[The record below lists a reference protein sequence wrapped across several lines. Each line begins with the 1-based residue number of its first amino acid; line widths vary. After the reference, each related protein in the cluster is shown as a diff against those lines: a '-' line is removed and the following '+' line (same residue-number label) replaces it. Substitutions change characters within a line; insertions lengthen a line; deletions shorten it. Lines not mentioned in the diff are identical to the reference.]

1 MKHSLCFDCANAYAN
16 RCQKIFD
23 GTPIEEW
30 TAQELDGGGY
40 MVLQCPNFIKDWD
53 HRVNAKKIGEMLK
66 LSERTVQR
74 MNAQK
79 LIARVREKGYQ
90 LKIHVDK
97 TYRSYYIYKI

>member
-1 MKHSLCFDCANAYAN
+1 
-16 RCQKIFD
+16 
-23 GTPIEEW
+23 
-30 TAQELDGGGY
+30 
-40 MVLQCPNFIKDWD
+40 MVEACPHFEKDWD
-53 HRVNAKKIGEMLK
+53 HRVNARKIGELLK
-66 LSERTVQR
+66 LNERTVQR